1 MKLLFTLFTEP
12 YKLGKPSMSTT
23 KILDAE
29 VSYTF
34 RSYYEMPYEV
44 EDILAEFGYRL
55 ERSQVNLAQFEGEI
69 PGCDRLA
76 LQLRQRLNYVSLS
89 SEAARRETFIAP
101 IVMDTAEIAVAQ
113 LRIEYPL
120 TVTNWL
126 KGTLDYYLYQGQQL
140 LVIEAK
146 QADLAKGFKQLAVE
160 LIALD
165 QAEKTDQGI
174 LLGAVTTGELWMF
187 GQLYRQDRLIMQSTK
202 LYLVPDELEV
212 LMRILVQSLV

>member
-1 MKLLFTLFTEP
+1 
-12 YKLGKPSMSTT
+12 MSVAR
-23 KILDAE
+23 ILDTEA
-29 VSYTF
+29 SYTF

-55 ERSQVNLAQFEGEI
+55 ERSQVDLDQFEGEI

-76 LQLRQRLNYVSLS
+76 QQLRQRLNYVSLS

-101 IVMDTAEIAVAQ
+101 IVMDAAEIALAQ
-113 LRIEYPL
+113 VRIEYPL

-126 KGTLDYYLYQGQQL
+126 KGTLDYYLYHGQQL

-160 LIALD
+160 LVALD
-165 QAEKTDQGI
+165 QAERTAQPV
-174 LLGAVTTGELWMF
+174 LLGAVTTGEVWMF
-187 GQLYRQDRLIMQSTK
+187 GQLYRQDRLIIQNTK

-212 LMRILVQSLV
+212 LMRILVKSLI

>member
-1 MKLLFTLFTEP
+1 
-12 YKLGKPSMSTT
+12 MSVPR
-23 KILDAE
+23 ILDTE
-29 VSYTF
+29 TSYTF

-55 ERSQVNLAQFEGEI
+55 ARSQVALDQFEGEV

-76 LQLRQRLNYVSLS
+76 QQLRQRLNYVSLS

-101 IVMDTAEIAVAQ
+101 IVMDAAEIALAQ
-113 LRIEYPL
+113 VRIEYPL

-126 KGTLDYYLYQGQQL
+126 KGTLDYYLYHGQQL

-160 LIALD
+160 LVALD
-165 QAEKTDQGI
+165 QAEKTDQPV
-174 LLGAVTTGELWMF
+174 LLGAVTTGEVWMF
-187 GQLYRQDRLIMQSTK
+187 GQLYRQDQLITQNTK

-212 LMRILVQSLV
+212 LMRILVKSLA